1 MIYFF
6 GNFIG
11 LIFLLNLCILFIFC
25 SDHHMNYFC
34 NTMLTK
40 CFLGNTAG
48 GKLQYKR
55 HFQIFGACL
64 TPIYPSK
71 IETTHPFCFCLL
83 LFSPTF
89 ALIWALRIDVLAF
102 IYILQ
107 NWYLTQRR
115 DQRMSVDKF
124 SQMFQGSKYHL
135 WHNVLVHRIRKCN
148 QCWFIF
154 GGLGLIHFNTPFCW
168 LLYFLQTLLVSVWH
182 G

>member
-1 MIYFF
+1 
-6 GNFIG
+6 
-11 LIFLLNLCILFIFC
+11 
-25 SDHHMNYFC
+25 
-34 NTMLTK
+34 MLTK

-135 WHNVLVHRIRKCN
+135 WHNVFGPQNQEMQPMLVYFWWTWADTSQYTFLLTTLFFTNIVGLCLTRLENSCLTT
-148 QCWFIF
+148 FIMTKERR
-154 GGLGLIHFNTPFCW
+154 GPPCTSK
-168 LLYFLQTLLVSVWH
+168 V
-182 G
+182 

>member
-1 MIYFF
+1 MEIQLEIN
-6 GNFIG
+6 GN
-11 LIFLLNLCILFIFC
+11 
-25 SDHHMNYFC
+25 
-34 NTMLTK
+34 
-40 CFLGNTAG
+40 
-48 GKLQYKR
+48 KR

-124 SQMFQGSKYHL
+124 SQMFQNIICDITFWSTESGNATNAGLFLVDLGWYISIHL
-135 WHNVLVHRIRKCN
+135 FVDY
-148 QCWFIF
+148 FIF
-154 GGLGLIHFNTPFCW
+154 YKHCW
-168 LLYFLQTLLVSVWH
+168 SLSDTVRKFLFDNIYHDKGEKRTTLH
-182 G
+182 